1 MFQRQRISGPAGFI
15 TPPTDW
21 IGSDVFFSGAVDEA
35 TGLWRISV
43 PAETGTLSRN
53 AERLTFGTSVETKP
67 SVSAAGRI
75 AFASLKQDLN
85 IWSLPIAADGV
96 RTTGEPVQVT
106 NSAVDVQQSLR
117 GRTNAC
123 VHFHPFRKQ
132 RRVDERSDL
141 WRRASPDGI
150 ASDQGASRDHRR
162 RHESRLYDSR
172 RVNTADLRD
181 LRDRNRWRRAGKSCA
196 MAAAVRGTGLRT
208 AASFC
213 IWIPEGAASPG
224 LSLGI
229 VDAGTREKLRL
240 PQAST

>member
-1 MFQRQRISGPAGFI
+1 MCSSVRGSAGQPVSL

-35 TGLWRISV
+35 TSLWRISV

-106 NSAVDVQQSLR
+106 NSAVDAPNSLSAD
-117 GRTNAC
+117 GRTLVFISTRSGNSDVWMKDLTSGAERALTAS
-123 VHFHPFRKQ
+123 PAIKEQ
-132 RRVDERSDL
+132 AEITADGTRVAYMIRGGSTQQIYEIYEIATAGGVPEKLCDGCGRPWD
-141 WRRASPDGI
+141 WSPDG
-150 ASDQGASRDHRR
+150 RK
-162 RHESRLYDSR
+162 L
-172 RVNTADLRD
+172 
-181 LRDRNRWRRAGKSCA
+181 
-196 MAAAVRGTGLRT
+196 
-208 AASFC
+208 C
-213 IWIPEGAASPG
+213 I
-224 LSLGI
+224 
-229 VDAGTREKLRL
+229 
-240 PQAST
+240 